1 MPPAAPLLRVGVAH
15 ATLGSMNP
23 EPYVAWAILGLI
35 LVIAELVTGT
45 FYLVMLGVAAFGAS
59 LAAWLGY
66 DFPIQSIVAAAVAGA
81 GAYWVH
87 LYRVKNATQQM
98 PPLDAGQPANFE
110 AWVDQGARLARVR
123 YRGASWDAR
132 VTGAEAPEPGSIV
145 YVLSTQGNTLN
156 VSQKH
161 PG

>member
-1 MPPAAPLLRVGVAH
+1 MD
-15 ATLGSMNP
+15 P

-45 FYLVMLGVAAFGAS
+45 FYLVVLGVAAFGAS
-59 LAAWLGY
+59 AAAWLGY
-66 DFPIQSIVAAAVAGA
+66 DFAIQSIVAGVVAGA

-87 LYRVKNATQQM
+87 LYRVRNATQQM
-98 PPLDAGQPANFE
+98 APLDQGQPANFE

-132 VTGAEAPEPGSIV
+132 VTGSETPEPGSIV